1 MTVISSKS
9 YTITAEATRIFNSLV
24 NDPRLDVPEIVKCAA
39 RHVTIQA
46 RHEVP
51 FLPTPLKMTESSTA
65 LWAYLSAWSLAI
77 MNARYGLDEETAVVD
92 AEQATLYLFS
102 FALVRFNGVPI
113 QDKRFALRATQYD
126 TGKYNEPYRALATN
140 IYPTRDGKFCLLH
153 GGLNAT
159 RILRMVGMPDS
170 QPELTR
176 EEAIAAHTK
185 NISENFDSHWLEITA
200 NERYRQSSTVCNT
213 FEEFLVSEHGKAIK
227 DDPIYIVKQVDASL
241 PPVGWPE
248 ATKGSGRPLEGIRII
263 DFSRIIAGPAITK
276 ICALLGATVIRI
288 SSNPQQPD
296 VAVLMF
302 DGNLGKRDTSLNMK
316 SEEGKDA
323 FEALLLGADVIM
335 DGFRPGSLDRLGF
348 TRDYM
353 RLLARK
359 RGKGLILAR
368 ENCYGWKGPLQHR
381 SGWQQISDCLTGVA
395 WAQGKFLG
403 LDEPVLPLLP
413 NADYQ
418 AGICGAIAILDAI
431 YKRATLGGS
440 YTVDL
445 SLSQFNVFFQKQGL
459 LPVVEQERLLKRY
472 EGELSFRHYDDALS
486 LSQKMAKLF
495 AKHEPKLLDPEKVY
509 AKADSNW
516 GEEGEIMEYV
526 KPPASFSSIKLFPDV
541 GTTQAGT
548 YSPQWP

>member
-1 MTVISSKS
+1 MTVISSKP

-24 NDPRLDVPEIVKCAA
+24 NDPRLDVPETVKCAA

-77 MNARYGLDEETAVVD
+77 MSARYGLGEETAVID
-92 AEQATLYLFS
+92 SEQATLYLLS

-113 QDKRFALRATQYD
+113 LDERFASRIAQYD
-126 TGKYNEPYRALATN
+126 TGMSSEPYRAMATN
-140 IYPTRDGKFCLLH
+140 IYPTRDGKFYYLH
-153 GGLNAT
+153 GSLNAT
-159 RILRMVGMPDS
+159 RILRMVDMPDS

-176 EEAIAAHTK
+176 DEAIVAHTE
-185 NISENFDSHWLEITA
+185 NLSQNFDSHWLEITA
-200 NERYRQSSTVCNT
+200 NERYKQAGTVCNT
-213 FEEFLVSEHGKAIK
+213 FEEFLASEHGKAIK

-241 PPVGWPE
+241 PAVGWPE

-263 DFSRIIAGPAITK
+263 DFSRIIAGPAVTK
-276 ICALLGATVIRI
+276 LCALLGATVIRI
-288 SSNPQQPD
+288 SSNPHQTD
-296 VAVLMF
+296 WAALMF

-381 SGWQQISDCLTGVA
+381 SGWQQISDCVTGAA

-413 NADYQ
+413 NSDYQ
-418 AGICGAIAILDAI
+418 TGICGAAAILDAV
-431 YKRATLGGS
+431 YKRATVGGS

-445 SLSQFNVFFQKQGL
+445 SLNQYNVFFQKQGL
-459 LPVVEQERLLKRY
+459 LPEVEQERLLRRHK
-472 EGELSFRHYDDALS
+472 GELDFRHHDDVFNLLA
-486 LSQKMAKLF
+486 KMTKFF
-495 AKHEPKLLDPEKVY
+495 AKHEPELLDPKMY
-509 AKADSNW
+509 AKAKSNW
-516 GEEGEIMEYV
+516 GEEGEVVEYI
-526 KPPASFSSIKLFPDV
+526 KPPAFFSSTRLFPDV
-541 GTTQAGT
+541 GTTRAGAHR
-548 YSPQWP
+548 PQWP